1 MCRHLA
7 YLGDETSLESVVI
20 APEHSLFR
28 QAWAPRLQRY
38 GTVNADGF
46 GVGWY
51 PDDGQA
57 PARYRR
63 AVPMWS
69 DRSFADVARVT
80 RTRCLL
86 AAVRSATPGMPP
98 DESAAA
104 PFGAGRWLFSHN
116 GAVDGGAAA
125 LEGLAATIPV
135 RRLLT
140 LESTVDS
147 ALLWALV
154 LARLDG
160 GDDAPDA
167 LASVAAE
174 ASAAAPGRYNFLL
187 TDGERIVATAWGD
200 TLFWAVR
207 EYGTVVASEPA
218 DELPDWAE
226 APDQSVLVATRAGTD
241 VRPIH
246 PARKETAAP

>member
-7 YLGDETSLESVVI
+7 YLGNEAAIASVVI
-20 APEHSLFR
+20 EPVRGLYR

-51 PDDGQA
+51 PDDGA

-63 AVPMWS
+63 AVPMWA
-69 DRSFADVARVT
+69 DRSFADIARVT

-86 AAVRSATPGMPP
+86 ATVRSATPGMPP

-104 PFGAGRWLFSHN
+104 PFASGRWLFSHN
-116 GAVDGGAAA
+116 GAVDGGTAS
-125 LEGLAATIPV
+125 LEGLAAALPV
-135 RRLLT
+135 SRLLT

-160 GDDAPDA
+160 GEAPAPA
-167 LASVAAE
+167 LGSVAAD

-187 TDGERIVATAWGD
+187 TDGERIAATAWGD
-200 TLFWAVR
+200 TLFWTVR
-207 EYGTVVASEPA
+207 PHGTIVASEPA
-218 DELPDWAE
+218 DDLPDWNQ
-226 APDQSVLVATRAGTD
+226 APDRTVLVATRGRVD
-241 VRPIH
+241 IEPIH

>member
-1 MCRHLA
+1 MCRHLV
-7 YLGDETSLESVVI
+7 YLGDEATLESVVV
-20 APEHSLFR
+20 APEHSLCR

-51 PDDGQA
+51 PGDGGA

-63 AVPMWS
+63 AVPMWA
-69 DRSFADVARVT
+69 DRSFADIARVT

-86 AAVRSATPGMPP
+86 AAVRSATPGAAP

-104 PFGAGRWLFSHN
+104 PFGSGRWLFSHN
-116 GAVDGGAAA
+116 GAVEGGPAS
-125 LEGLAATIPV
+125 LEGLAAALPV

-147 ALLWALV
+147 ALLWALA
-154 LARLDG
+154 LDRLEASEDP
-160 GDDAPDA
+160 AQA
-167 LASVAAE
+167 LGSVAAE

-187 TDGERIVATAWGD
+187 TDGERVWATTWGD
-200 TLFWAVR
+200 TLFWTVR
-207 EYGTVVASEPA
+207 PHGVIVASEPI
-218 DELPDWAE
+218 DGLPDWTE
-226 APDQSVLVATRAGTD
+226 APDRAVVVATRSGVD
-241 VRPIH
+241 VEPIRPV
-246 PARKETAAP
+246 RKETAAP